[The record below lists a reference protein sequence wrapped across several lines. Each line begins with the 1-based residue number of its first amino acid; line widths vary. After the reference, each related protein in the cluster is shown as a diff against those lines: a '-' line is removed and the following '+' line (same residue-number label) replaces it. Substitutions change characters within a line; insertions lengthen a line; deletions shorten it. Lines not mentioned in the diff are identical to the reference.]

1 MPTATA
7 SPTAT
12 RQRWYILR
20 DVPVF
25 AEHVTKA
32 RNGRTLIFN
41 RENLQRLAESCNRR
55 IQQTGDYAAVTIGHT
70 PDRDALAAGAT
81 PPKVVGFAGPFR
93 VGRLGE
99 GEDARW
105 CIFADLRIFPEF
117 RHLLKHYPRRSAELW
132 LVGDY
137 DEMYLDPIA
146 LLGAETPRLDLGL
159 VYSAQRAGVVVEK
172 YAAAHPSATSTCLP
186 APIAAKGA
194 APATSKREAYAM
206 ATKTITSGLDVD
218 EIVKAVLQ
226 ALDGLDWVQAAK
238 QKAQDDRA
246 VKIEPEDE
254 KDESGTPAPEDAAA
268 GPAEEEPAPAEEETA
283 DAGASAGQE
292 APPAGPD
299 APGRRASPPADQQ
312 QDQQQ
317 DEEEDKDKSES
328 YAADDA
334 APAEAVTELPANDP
348 VAKLRAA
355 LEAAMAPLIRRLEIV
370 ESQLRGE
377 GAKLR
382 DLERYARIEALRR
395 EGYLIDTEATFQRL
409 RYERCPS
416 DKEFERSL
424 ELLRS
429 QAVRAPADLPMPP
442 TAPRGGATAMGNV
455 PAAVARATE
464 QQARQARELCMEA
477 RKRGLTPDYHSTLAA
492 VVAGRPEVRLK

>member
-70 PDRDALAAGAT
+70 PDRDALAAGAP

-105 CIFADLRIFPEF
+105 CIFADLRIYPEF
-117 RHLLKHYPRRSAELW
+117 RELLKHYPRRSAELW
-132 LVGDY
+132 LAGDY
-137 DEMYLDPIA
+137 DQMYLDPIA
-146 LLGAETPRLDLGL
+146 LLGAQTPRLDLGL
-159 VYSAQRAGVVVEK
+159 VYSAQRGGVMVEK
-172 YAAAHPSATSTCLP
+172 YAAAFPSATNTCVP
-186 APIAAKGA
+186 APIAPKGDKPAK
-194 APATSKREAYAM
+194 SKREAYAM
-206 ATKTITSGLDVD
+206 ATKTIANGLDVD

-246 VKIEPEDE
+246 VKIEPEHE

-268 GPAEEEPAPAEEETA
+268 GPAEEEPGPAEEETA
-283 DAGASAGQE
+283 DVEASAGQE

-299 APGRRASPPADQQ
+299 APGRRASPPA
-312 QDQQQ
+312 
-317 DEEEDKDKSES
+317 EEEEDEDKDKSES
-328 YAADDA
+328 YAADDV
-334 APAEAVTELPANDP
+334 APAEAVTELPADDP
-348 VAKLRAA
+348 VARLRAA

-377 GAKLR
+377 GAKVR

-416 DKEFERSL
+416 DKEFERAL

-442 TAPRGGATAMGNV
+442 TAPRGAATPVGNV
-455 PAAVARATE
+455 QAAVARATE

-477 RKRGLTPDYHSTLAA
+477 RKRGLTPDFHGTLAA

>member
-41 RENLQRLAESCNRR
+41 RENLERLAESCNRR

-70 PDRDALAAGAT
+70 PDRDALAAGAP

-93 VGRLGE
+93 VGRLGQ
-99 GEDARW
+99 GEDGKW
-105 CIFADLRIFPEF
+105 CIFADLRIYPEF
-117 RHLLKHYPRRSAELW
+117 REVLKHYPRRSAELW
-132 LVGDY
+132 LAGEY

-159 VYSAQRAGVVVEK
+159 VYSAERGGVMVEK
-172 YAAAHPSATSTCLP
+172 YAAAFPSATSTFVPGPSASKAAEP
-186 APIAAKGA
+186 AK
-194 APATSKREAYAM
+194 SKREAYAM
-206 ATKTITSGLDVD
+206 PTKTIATGLDVD

-246 VKIEPEDE
+246 VKIEIEQEEDA
-254 KDESGTPAPEDAAA
+254 SGTPAPEDAAA
-268 GPAEEEPAPAEEETA
+268 GPAEEEPGPAEEETA
-283 DAGASAGQE
+283 DVESSAGQE

-312 QDQQQ
+312 QG
-317 DEEEDKDKSES
+317 EKPDKDKSES

-377 GAKLR
+377 GAKVR

-477 RKRGLTPDYHSTLAA
+477 RKRGLTPDFHATLAA

>member
-12 RQRWYILR
+12 KQRWYILR

-99 GEDARW
+99 GEDAKW

-117 RHLLKHYPRRSAELW
+117 RGLLKHYPRRSAELW

-137 DEMYLDPIA
+137 DQMYLDPIA

-159 VYSAQRAGVVVEK
+159 VYSADRAGVVVEK

-186 APIAAKGA
+186 APIAAKAGSS
-194 APATSKREAYAM
+194 PPSKREAYAM
-206 ATKTITSGLDVD
+206 ATKTIASGLDVD
-218 EIVKAVLQ
+218 EIVQAVLQ

-246 VKIEPEDE
+246 VKIEPESQ
-254 KDESGTPAPEDAAA
+254 KDASGTPAPEDAAA
-268 GPAEEEPAPAEEETA
+268 GTAEEEPEPAEEETA
-283 DAGASAGQE
+283 DVEASAGQE

-299 APGRRASPPADQQ
+299 AAGRRASPPAD
-312 QDQQQ
+312 
-317 DEEEDKDKSES
+317 DEEDKDKDKDKSES
-328 YAADDA
+328 YAAEDA
-334 APAEAVTELPANDP
+334 APAEAVAELPANDP

-377 GAKLR
+377 GAKVR

-442 TAPRGGATAMGNV
+442 TAPRGGATAVANV
-455 PAAVARATE
+455 SEAVARATE

-477 RKRGLTPDYHSTLAA
+477 RKRGLTPDFHSTLAA